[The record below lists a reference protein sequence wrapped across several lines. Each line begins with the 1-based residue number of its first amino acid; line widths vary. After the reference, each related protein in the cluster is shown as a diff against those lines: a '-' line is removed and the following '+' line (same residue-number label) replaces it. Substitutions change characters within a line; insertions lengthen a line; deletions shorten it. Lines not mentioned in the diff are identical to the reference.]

1 MIKAAAAVHNRL
13 PGDPKYLGIAT
24 KNWEWFIIS
33 GMINSD
39 NMINDGLDADCG
51 NNGQTIW
58 TYNQGILLGAAVELA
73 RGDWGRQLPDWAE
86 ELADAS
92 TVDRAIVI
100 NGVLTEPCEANNG
113 TCCNDCPTFKGVY
126 VRNLGE
132 LNAALPGRPYQQFLE
147 KQAATVYQQ
156 DRTSSDLYGVH
167 WAGRSAR
174 SPRPPS
180 RVRSRR

>member
-1 MIKAAAAVHNRL
+1 MWSYRTDTCGGGVLWATNSVYKNAVASELMIKAAAAVHNRL

-73 RGDWGRQLPDWAE
+73 RGTGDDSYLTGPRNWPTPRR
-86 ELADAS
+86 S
-92 TVDRAIVI
+92 T
-100 NGVLTEPCEANNG
+100 
-113 TCCNDCPTFKGVY
+113 
-126 VRNLGE
+126 
-132 LNAALPGRPYQQFLE
+132 
-147 KQAATVYQQ
+147 
-156 DRTSSDLYGVH
+156 
-167 WAGRSAR
+167 GRS
-174 SPRPPS
+174 
-180 RVRSRR
+180 